1 MKLTRIKIILA
12 AALALAGAL
21 PAGAQSNGVPGDTSY
36 SQFSQ
41 FIANRNIFDPAR
53 YPRNTTRP
61 RPIISVRQ
69 RVRTAGAPQFTFV
82 GAMSYSKGLFG
93 FFDGSS
99 YEYQKVLAVGGSIAG
114 YTVTEVTTSLV
125 KLLGPDKKEVVL
137 NLGDQIRQEG
147 GAWEVIRQAAL
158 PGATTTTETLGG
170 GGSSESAA
178 PAAESAPAPSSAVQ
192 GNERLQELMKKR
204 AQELK

>member
-41 FIANRNIFDPAR
+41 FIANRNIFNPDRFPR
-53 YPRNTTRP
+53 TGRIVSTPRPPRNP
-61 RPIISVRQ
+61 K
-69 RVRTAGAPQFTFV
+69 RTAGAPQFTFV
-82 GAMSYSKGLFG
+82 GAMSYSKGLLG

-158 PGATTTTETLGG
+158 PGATTTTETMGG

-178 PAAESAPAPSSAVQ
+178 PAAESAPVPSAAVQ
-192 GNERLQELMKKR
+192 GNQRLIELMKNR

>member
-12 AALALAGAL
+12 AAFALAGAF

-41 FIANRNIFDPAR
+41 FIANRNIFNPER
-53 YPRNTTRP
+53 YPRNTT
-61 RPIISVRQ
+61 Q
-69 RVRTAGAPQFTFV
+69 RVRPPVTIHRKPTKGAPQFTFV
-82 GAMSYSKGLFG
+82 GAMSYSTGLFG

-99 YEYQKVLAVGGSIAG
+99 YEYQKVLATGGSIAG

-147 GAWEVIRQAAL
+147 GTWQVFRQAAL
-158 PGATTTTETLGG
+158 PGATTTTETTAG

-178 PAAESAPAPSSAVQ
+178 PAGESAPAPSAAVQ
-192 GNERLQELMKKR
+192 GNETLR
-204 AQELK
+204 